1 MKCKDMCS
9 SRIKV
14 SLTPLGLSE
23 KDVGLKQVTS
33 LADGSNEFIFK
44 KVLPGKY
51 KLEVSLAQC
60 NNDPETSTVSN

>member
-14 SLTPLGLSE
+14 SLAPLRSSE

-33 LADGSNEFIFK
+33 LADGSNEFNFK

-51 KLEVSLAQC
+51 KLEVSLVQS
-60 NNDPETSTVSN
+60 NNDLETSTESH